1 MVEALVWEWH
11 DLNSLTVT
19 ISQSPESKSE
29 TLHVSNTNPTHFETH
44 LNLDLNPTCTNRICE
59 AFIPSTLGVRVWWA
73 QWCPSMNV
81 WGRRWHR
88 AMEFIEFS
96 TSILQLCS
104 IGTSCNASF
113 DVQVVVRFFVHPRR
127 EGDDFASLVSTL
139 QDATLGCDK

>member
-1 MVEALVWEWH
+1 
-11 DLNSLTVT
+11 
-19 ISQSPESKSE
+19 
-29 TLHVSNTNPTHFETH
+29 
-44 LNLDLNPTCTNRICE
+44 
-59 AFIPSTLGVRVWWA
+59 
-73 QWCPSMNV
+73 
-81 WGRRWHR
+81 
-88 AMEFIEFS
+88 MEFIEFS